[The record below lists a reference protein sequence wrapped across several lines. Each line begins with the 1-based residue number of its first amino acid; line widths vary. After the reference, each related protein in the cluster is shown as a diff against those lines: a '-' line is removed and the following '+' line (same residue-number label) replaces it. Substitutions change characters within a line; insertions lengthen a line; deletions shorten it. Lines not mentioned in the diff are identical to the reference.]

1 MLADRIRGS
10 DQRTRADDSATSD
23 ADLIAGGTSDHF
35 ARLYDRYVDGVY
47 RYCRLRIPNT
57 AEAEDATALVFTNA
71 FAAFPPGAGSFRAW
85 LFTIAHNVVVNYYR
99 SQSHRGGNQS
109 LDLAAEIPDRSP
121 TPEETILRSDD
132 DERLYRALA
141 QLPDDQ
147 RRVVELRLAGL
158 TGAEIAETLGR
169 SSTAMRQLQFRAMQ
183 RLRQILVAPEHP
195 TTKEPRDV

>member
-10 DQRTRADDSATSD
+10 DTREQPGGDPVND
-23 ADLIAGGTSDHF
+23 AELIAGGTSDHF
-35 ARLYDRYVDGVY
+35 ARLYDRYAGSVY

-99 SQSHRGGNQS
+99 SQKHRGAQQP
-109 LDLAAEIPDRSP
+109 LDLAAEIADHAP
-121 TPEETILRSDD
+121 TPEDAALQSDD
-132 DERLYRALA
+132 EQMLYQALA

-147 RRVVELRLAGL
+147 RRVIELRLAGL
-158 TGAEIAETLGR
+158 SGAEIAETLGR
-169 SSTAMRQLQFRAMQ
+169 SRTAMRQLQFRAMQ
-183 RLRQILVAPEHP
+183 RLRRLLI
-195 TTKEPRDV
+195 EPHDPIEETRDV

>member
-1 MLADRIRGS
+1 MLADRIRDS
-10 DQRTRADDSATSD
+10 DQRAHAEDDSD
-23 ADLIAGGTSDHF
+23 ADLIEGGSSDHF
-35 ARLYDRYVDGVY
+35 ARLYDRYAGSVY
-47 RYCRLRIPNT
+47 RYCRLRIPNI

-99 SQSHRGGNQS
+99 SQKHRGTNQS
-109 LDLAAEIPDRSP
+109 LDLASEIPDRSP
-121 TPEETILRSDD
+121 SPEETLLRSDD
-132 DERLYRALA
+132 EERLYRALA

-169 SSTAMRQLQFRAMQ
+169 SRTAMRQLQFRAMQ
-183 RLRQILVAPEHP
+183 RLRQILIAPNDL
-195 TTKEPRDV
+195 TTKETRDV